1 MSIEATLGSIDTSLK
16 ALVALLQNAG
26 TLTHLAAPA
35 VEKKTRAKKGDQ
47 AAVAETPATTDT
59 PAVVAEAETTAATQ
73 PATQPAPVVD
83 GDPVG
88 TRYWV
93 SDGLQTAYAQKP
105 GDPDPQPQSFRIE
118 SADGYMSKKAE
129 FAAKKAQADVAT
141 ATPAT
146 AATEP
151 TATAPAATASAETS
165 ATPEVT
171 WKEVLTALQEV
182 NKSTKAGHGRDGIL
196 ALLKQFGCEGKT
208 VPAMEALGQ
217 HAAILAATNALL
229 SASEAGADDLGLGL

>member
-26 TLTHLAAPA
+26 TLTHLAAPVA
-35 VEKKTRAKKGDQ
+35 EKKTRAKKGEQ
-47 AAVAETPATTDT
+47 AAAAETPVTTDT
-59 PAVVAEAETTAATQ
+59 HAVVVEAEAPA
-73 PATQPAPVVD
+73 ATQPAPVVD
-83 GDPVG
+83 GDPAG

-93 SDGLQTAYAQKP
+93 SEELQTAYAQKP

-118 SADGYMSKKAE
+118 SADGYLSKKAE

-141 ATPAT
+141 TTPVT

-151 TATAPAATASAETS
+151 TATAPAATASVETS
-165 ATPEVT
+165 ATPDVT
-171 WKEVLTALQEV
+171 WKEVLTALQAV

-196 ALLKQFGCEGKT
+196 AMLKQFGCEGKT

>member
-35 VEKKTRAKKGDQ
+35 VEKKTRAKKGEQ
-47 AAVAETPATTDT
+47 AASAETPAATDT
-59 PAVVAEAETTAATQ
+59 PAVVVEAEAPA
-73 PATQPAPVVD
+73 ATQPAPVVD
-83 GDPVG
+83 GDPAG

-93 SDGLQTAYAQKP
+93 SEELQTAYAQKP

-118 SADGYMSKKAE
+118 SADGYLSKKAE

-141 ATPAT
+141 TTPAT

>member
-26 TLTHLAAPA
+26 TLTHLVAPA
-35 VEKKTRAKKGDQ
+35 VEKKTRAKKGEQ
-47 AAVAETPATTDT
+47 AATAETPAAIDT
-59 PAVVAEAETTAATQ
+59 PAVVVEAETTVVTQ
-73 PATQPAPVVD
+73 PTPVVD
-83 GDPVG
+83 GDPAG

-93 SDGLQTAYAQKP
+93 SEELQTAYAQKP

-118 SADGYMSKKAE
+118 SADYYLGKKAE
-129 FAAKKAQADVAT
+129 FAAKKAQEDVAT
-141 ATPAT
+141 TAPVT

-171 WKEVLTALQEV
+171 WKEVLTALQAV
-182 NKSTKAGHGRDGIL
+182 NKSTKPGHGRDGIL

>member
-26 TLTHLAAPA
+26 TLTHLATPA
-35 VEKKTRAKKGDQ
+35 VEKKTRAKKGEQ
-47 AAVAETPATTDT
+47 AASAETPATTDT
-59 PAVVAEAETTAATQ
+59 PAVVAEAETTAV
-73 PATQPAPVVD
+73 TQPAPVVD
-83 GDPVG
+83 GDPAG

-93 SDGLQTAYAQKP
+93 SEELQTAYAQKP
-105 GDPDPQPQSFRIE
+105 GDPDPQPQSFRIQ
-118 SADGYMSKKAE
+118 SADYYLGKKAE

-141 ATPAT
+141 TAPAA
-146 AATEP
+146 AATGP

>member
-35 VEKKTRAKKGDQ
+35 VEKKTRAKKGEQ
-47 AAVAETPATTDT
+47 AATAETPAAIDT
-59 PAVVAEAETTAATQ
+59 PVVVVEAETTAV
-73 PATQPAPVVD
+73 TQPAPVVE
-83 GDPVG
+83 GDPAG

-93 SDGLQTAYAQKP
+93 SEELQTAYAQKP

-118 SADGYMSKKAE
+118 SADGYLSKKAE

-141 ATPAT
+141 TAPAT

-171 WKEVLTALQEV
+171 WKEVLTALQAV
-182 NKSTKAGHGRDGIL
+182 NKSTKPGHGRDGIL

-217 HAAILAATNALL
+217 HAAILAATNAML

>member
-35 VEKKTRAKKGDQ
+35 VEKKTRAKKGEQ
-47 AAVAETPATTDT
+47 AATAETPAAIDP
-59 PAVVAEAETTAATQ
+59 PAVVVEAETTAVTQ
-73 PATQPAPVVD
+73 PTPVVD
-83 GDPVG
+83 GDPAG

-93 SDGLQTAYAQKP
+93 SEELQTAYAQKP

-118 SADGYMSKKAE
+118 SADGYLSKKAE

-141 ATPAT
+141 TAPAT

-151 TATAPAATASAETS
+151 TATAPAVTASAETS
-165 ATPEVT
+165 DTPEVT
-171 WKEVLTALQEV
+171 WKEVLTALQAV
-182 NKSTKAGHGRDGIL
+182 NKSTKPGHGRDGIL

-217 HAAILAATNALL
+217 HAAILAATNAML

>member
-35 VEKKTRAKKGDQ
+35 VEKKTRAKKGEQ
-47 AAVAETPATTDT
+47 AASAETPATTDT
-59 PAVVAEAETTAATQ
+59 PAVVAEAETTAV
-73 PATQPAPVVD
+73 TQPAPVVD
-83 GDPVG
+83 GDPAG

-93 SDGLQTAYAQKP
+93 SEELQTAYAQKP

-118 SADGYMSKKAE
+118 SADSYLSKKAE

-141 ATPAT
+141 TTPVT

-151 TATAPAATASAETS
+151 TATAPAATASVETS

-171 WKEVLTALQEV
+171 WKEVLTALQAV

>member
-35 VEKKTRAKKGDQ
+35 VEKKTRAKKGEQ
-47 AAVAETPATTDT
+47 AAAAETPAAIDT
-59 PAVVAEAETTAATQ
+59 PAVVVEAEAPA
-73 PATQPAPVVD
+73 ATQPAPVVD
-83 GDPVG
+83 GDPAG

-93 SDGLQTAYAQKP
+93 SEELQTAYAQKP

-118 SADGYMSKKAE
+118 SADGYLSKKAE
-129 FAAKKAQADVAT
+129 FAAKKAQADVVT
-141 ATPAT
+141 TDPVT
-146 AATEP
+146 AATAP

-171 WKEVLTALQEV
+171 WKEVLTALQAV
-182 NKSTKAGHGRDGIL
+182 NKSTKPGHGRDGIL

-217 HAAILAATNALL
+217 HAAILAATNAML

>member
-26 TLTHLAAPA
+26 TLTHLASPVA
-35 VEKKTRAKKGDQ
+35 EKKTRAKKGEQ
-47 AAVAETPATTDT
+47 AASAETPATTDT
-59 PAVVAEAETTAATQ
+59 PAVVVEVEAPA
-73 PATQPAPVVD
+73 ATQPAPVVD
-83 GDPVG
+83 GDPAG

-93 SDGLQTAYAQKP
+93 SEELQTAYAQKP

-129 FAAKKAQADVAT
+129 FAAKKATADVAT
-141 ATPAT
+141 TAPVT

-151 TATAPAATASAETS
+151 TATAPAGTASADTS

-171 WKEVLTALQEV
+171 WKEVLTALQAV
-182 NKSTKAGHGRDGIL
+182 NKSTKPGHGRDGIL

>member
-35 VEKKTRAKKGDQ
+35 VEKKTRAKKGEQ
-47 AAVAETPATTDT
+47 AATAETPATTDT
-59 PAVVAEAETTAATQ
+59 PAVVVEVEAPA
-73 PATQPAPVVD
+73 ATQPAPVVD
-83 GDPVG
+83 GDPAG

-93 SDGLQTAYAQKP
+93 SEELQTAYAQKP

-118 SADGYMSKKAE
+118 SADGYLSKKAE

-141 ATPAT
+141 TAPAI

-151 TATAPAATASAETS
+151 TATAPAATASVETS

-171 WKEVLTALQEV
+171 WKEVLTALQAV

-229 SASEAGADDLGLGL
+229 SASEAGADDLDLGL

>member
-35 VEKKTRAKKGDQ
+35 VEKKTRAKKGEQ
-47 AAVAETPATTDT
+47 AAAAETPAAIDT
-59 PAVVAEAETTAATQ
+59 PAVVVEAETTVVTQ
-73 PATQPAPVVD
+73 PTPVVD
-83 GDPVG
+83 GDPAG

-93 SDGLQTAYAQKP
+93 SEELQTAYAQKP

-118 SADGYMSKKAE
+118 SADGYLSKKAE

-141 ATPAT
+141 TAPAT

-171 WKEVLTALQEV
+171 WKEVLTALQAV
-182 NKSTKAGHGRDGIL
+182 NKSTKPGHGRDGIL

-217 HAAILAATNALL
+217 HAAILAATNTML

>member
-35 VEKKTRAKKGDQ
+35 VEKKTRTKKGEQ
-47 AAVAETPATTDT
+47 AAAAETPATTDT
-59 PAVVAEAETTAATQ
+59 PAVVVEAEAPA
-73 PATQPAPVVD
+73 ATQPAPVVD
-83 GDPVG
+83 GDPAG

-93 SDGLQTAYAQKP
+93 SEELQTAYAQKP

-118 SADGYMSKKAE
+118 SADGYLSKKAE
-129 FAAKKAQADVAT
+129 FAAKKAQADVVT
-141 ATPAT
+141 TDPVT
-146 AATEP
+146 AATAP

-171 WKEVLTALQEV
+171 WKEVLTALQAV
-182 NKSTKAGHGRDGIL
+182 NKSTKPGHGRDGIL

-217 HAAILAATNALL
+217 HAAILAATNAML

>member
-26 TLTHLAAPA
+26 TLTHLAAPVA
-35 VEKKTRAKKGDQ
+35 EKKTRAKKGEQ
-47 AAVAETPATTDT
+47 AASAETPATTDT
-59 PAVVAEAETTAATQ
+59 PAVVVEAEAQA
-73 PATQPAPVVD
+73 ATQPAPVVD
-83 GDPVG
+83 GDPAG

-93 SDGLQTAYAQKP
+93 SEELQTAYAQKP
-105 GDPDPQPQSFRIE
+105 GDPDPQPQSFRIQ
-118 SADGYMSKKAE
+118 SADYYLGKKAE

-141 ATPAT
+141 TAPAT
-146 AATEP
+146 AATGP

-171 WKEVLTALQEV
+171 WKEVLTALQAV
-182 NKSTKAGHGRDGIL
+182 NKSTKPGHGRDGIL

-217 HAAILAATNALL
+217 HAAILAATNAML

>member
-35 VEKKTRAKKGDQ
+35 VEKKTRAKKGEQ
-47 AAVAETPATTDT
+47 AASAETPVTTDT
-59 PAVVAEAETTAATQ
+59 HAVVVEAEAPA
-73 PATQPAPVVD
+73 ATQPAPVVD
-83 GDPVG
+83 GDPAG

-93 SDGLQTAYAQKP
+93 SEELQTAYAQKP

-118 SADGYMSKKAE
+118 SADGYLSKKAE

-141 ATPAT
+141 TTPAI

-171 WKEVLTALQEV
+171 WKEVLTALQAV

>member
-26 TLTHLAAPA
+26 TLTHLAAP
-35 VEKKTRAKKGDQ
+35 VTEKKTRAKKGEQ
-47 AAVAETPATTDT
+47 AASAETPATTDT
-59 PAVVAEAETTAATQ
+59 PAVVVEVEVPA
-73 PATQPAPVVD
+73 ATQPAPVVD
-83 GDPVG
+83 GDPAG

-93 SDGLQTAYAQKP
+93 SEELQTAYAQKP

-118 SADGYMSKKAE
+118 SADGYLSKKAE

-141 ATPAT
+141 TAPAT

-151 TATAPAATASAETS
+151 TATAPAATASAEPS

-171 WKEVLTALQEV
+171 WKEVLTALQAV
-182 NKSTKAGHGRDGIL
+182 NKSTKPGHGRDGIL